1 MKTLLKILLISI
13 SIYSCGVGDDSGG
26 KGAAAITPDSTLKSG
41 EEKNNAFVDAMEAE
55 KTTRQINDA
64 LLSSKKE
71 IVRLRAEVS
80 DSLTKSDLAPQKRLL
95 YSRTIQQL
103 EASSDLINRQLEEIL
118 VGDLQN
124 SREKLNQIV
133 KKMKGSEKEMGAM
146 IDRLDKITGYMQLA
160 TTLMQ
165 TLLPIP
171 TAATP
176 PKGGKEKE
184 KENSK

>member
-13 SIYSCGVGDDSGG
+13 SLYSCGVGDDSGG
-26 KGAAAITPDSTLKSG
+26 KGAAATSPDSTLKST
-41 EEKNNAFVDAMEAE
+41 EEKNAFLEAVEAE
-55 KTTRQINDA
+55 KTTLQINDA
-64 LLSSKKE
+64 LLSSKRE

-103 EASSDLINRQLEEIL
+103 EASSDLINKQLEEIL

-133 KKMKGSEKEMGAM
+133 KKMKASEKEMGAM
-146 IDRLDKITGYMQLA
+146 IERLDKITGYMQLA

-171 TAATP
+171 TAIAP
-176 PKGGKEKE
+176 PKGAKE